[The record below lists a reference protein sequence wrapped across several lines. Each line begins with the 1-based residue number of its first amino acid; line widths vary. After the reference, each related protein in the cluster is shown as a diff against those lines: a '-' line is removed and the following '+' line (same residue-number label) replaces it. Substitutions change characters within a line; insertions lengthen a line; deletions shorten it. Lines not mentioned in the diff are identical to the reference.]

1 MRIQPEQAESLVKQA
16 LAARENAYCPYSSF
30 AVGAALLCGDGTVYT
45 GCNVE
50 TAAFNG
56 CCAER
61 TAIFH
66 AVADGKRGF
75 TAIAVAGAGK
85 GQEPDSLCTPCGV
98 CRQVIREFCGPDFEI
113 ILTDGKNIQAV
124 TLEELLPMAFGPDSL
139 Q

>member
-75 TAIAVAGAGK
+75 TALAVAGAGQ
-85 GQEPDSLCTPCGV
+85 GQQPDSLCTPCGV
-98 CRQVIREFCGPDFEI
+98 CRQVIREFCKPDFEI

>member
-16 LAARENAYCPYSSF
+16 LAARENAYCPYSNF

-61 TAIFH
+61 TAMFH

-75 TAIAVAGAGK
+75 TAIAVAGAGQ
-85 GQEPDSLCTPCGV
+85 GQQPDSLCTPCGV
-98 CRQVIREFCGPDFEI
+98 CRQVMREFCKPDFEI